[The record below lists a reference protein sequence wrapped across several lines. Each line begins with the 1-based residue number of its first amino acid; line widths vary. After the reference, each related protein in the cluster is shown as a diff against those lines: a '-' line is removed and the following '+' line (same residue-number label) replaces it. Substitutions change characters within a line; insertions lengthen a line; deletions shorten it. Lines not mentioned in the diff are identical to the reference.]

1 MGDLVGGGTGVMLKV
16 GRKGGFGPLYLPS
29 QIPHFLC
36 EDTRLRSFSCNFH
49 SVALAADTPP
59 SHYLGNQFPT
69 LDFLFLIPG
78 VIFVFLLGP

>member
-1 MGDLVGGGTGVMLKV
+1 MLKV
-16 GRKGGFGPLYLPS
+16 GRKGGPGLSNCLP
-29 QIPHFLC
+29 
-36 EDTRLRSFSCNFH
+36 RSPIFCVKTQGCALLAVTFH

-78 VIFVFLLGP
+78 VIFVFPLGP